1 VDWHRAWGTLDP
13 NFYPNSLHSGHLG
26 VARLAGH
33 CEEGRT
39 VAPPSHP
46 PTPPVTFRSR
56 SEAPPSVGSLA
67 ISRHA
72 GDPTLEPGLFI
83 PLGPSECDSSL
94 QSLRGG
100 LQGARLGLGSP
111 LGYRP
116 CQKESPKSR
125 VVAQSHS
132 LDAKSGDP
140 VVATQVYCLVPCT
153 WSAQCLYH

>member
-1 VDWHRAWGTLDP
+1 M
-13 NFYPNSLHSGHLG
+13 
-26 VARLAGH
+26 
-33 CEEGRT
+33 
-39 VAPPSHP
+39 APPSHP